1 MNIYIDAENVSYK
14 EFDTIK
20 NYYVNDSYKILSLK
34 VYGDW
39 HRLDMQKWYELCKK
53 YSIDQK
59 QCINQPKKGV
69 VDFNIVIDIMD
80 DVYND
85 MISKNNVIR
94 KILVVSSDS
103 DFIHIHN
110 RIVKTGIDIEIF
122 SPISFHNSKY
132 KIHDTLFISS
142 SSITIDNNNTTNTT
156 VSPEQPENYPINSSY
171 ENSHSYFEDTDEDDE
186 DDKEDEEDEDMF
198 ENNLSDEYS
207 EISEDDDDDNSE
219 EYNTYE
225 DDDDYY
231 NSLCSEESV
240 NKMKQNIGICFKW
253 INKKENPTKP
263 VNEQKFKNTY
273 KLLESN
279 NMFDKIL
286 NVDHIFEYLSHF
298 QLIEYIVVD
307 NFRKIKVNYPITN
320 DISKINELTMC
331 YRYQNKE
338 NIPVLFSTF
347 LCNICLLKD
356 KNIIKFKCGNKHK
369 LKQLFSTNKI
379 SGFVLL
385 ESEKKRNKKV
395 KKMLYVKK
403 L

>member
-20 NYYVNDSYKILSLK
+20 NYYVNDCYKILSLK

-59 QCINQPKKGV
+59 QCINNPKKGV

-85 MISKNNVIR
+85 MISKNHVIR
-94 KILVVSSDS
+94 KILVISSDS

-132 KIHDTLFISS
+132 KIHDTLFTPS
-142 SSITIDNNNTTNTT
+142 SSITIDNNNITTTT
-156 VSPEQPENYPINSSY
+156 MNPEQPEEYPINSSY

-186 DDKEDEEDEDMF
+186 DMF

-207 EISEDDDDDNSE
+207 EISEDDDDDDEDE
-219 EYNTYE
+219 EYNTYNN
-225 DDDDYY
+225 DDDYY
-231 NSLCSEESV
+231 NSLCSEETV
-240 NKMKQNIGICFKW
+240 NKVKHNIGVCFKW
-253 INKKENPTKP
+253 INKKSNPTKP

-279 NMFDKIL
+279 NIFDKIQ
-286 NVDHIFEYLSHF
+286 NIDNIFEYLSHF

-307 NFRKIKVNYPITN
+307 NFRKIQVNYPITN

-338 NIPVLFSTF
+338 NMPVLFSTF
-347 LCNICLLKD
+347 ICNICLLKD
-356 KNIIKFKCGNKHK
+356 KNIIKFKFGDKHK
-369 LKQLFSTNKI
+369 LKQQFLANKI
-379 SGFVLL
+379 PGFVLL
-385 ESEKKRNKKV
+385 ETEKKKNKKV

>member
-20 NYYVNDSYKILSLK
+20 KHYVNDCHQILSLK

-39 HRLDMQKWYELCKK
+39 CRMDMQKWYALCKK

-59 QCINQPKKGV
+59 QCINNPKKGV

-85 MISKNNVIR
+85 IITKNKIIR
-94 KILVVSSDS
+94 KILIVSSDS

-110 RIVKTGIDIEIF
+110 RIVKTGIDMEIF

-132 KIHDTLFISS
+132 KTHNTLFTTN
-142 SSITIDNNNTTNTT
+142 SSITIDNNNTTPITIK
-156 VSPEQPENYPINSSY
+156 PEQQEEYPIHSSF
-171 ENSHSYFEDTDEDDE
+171 ENSHSYFDEDTDEDDE
-186 DDKEDEEDEDMF
+186 DMF
-198 ENNLSDEYS
+198 KNDSSDEYS
-207 EISEDDDDDNSE
+207 EVSDDNDDDNDE
-219 EYNTYE
+219 EYNTYNN
-225 DDDDYY
+225 DDDYY
-231 NSLCSEESV
+231 NSLCSEE
-240 NKMKQNIGICFKW
+240 NINAVKLNIATCFKW
-253 INKKENPTKP
+253 INKKGSPTKP
-263 VNEQKFKNTY
+263 INEQKFKNTY

-279 NMFDKIL
+279 NIFDKIH
-286 NVDHIFEYLSHF
+286 NIDYIFEYLSHF

-307 NFRKIKVNYPITN
+307 NFRKIKVNYQITN

-331 YRYQNKE
+331 YRYQNKK
-338 NIPVLFSTF
+338 NLPVLFSTF
-347 LCNICLLKD
+347 ISNIGVLKD
-356 KNIIKFKCGNKHK
+356 KNIIKFKFDDKDK
-369 LKQLFSTNKI
+369 LKQLFLANKI

-385 ESEKKRNKKV
+385 ENSEIKKNNNKV
-395 KKMLYVKK
+395 KKMWYVKK